1 MNNFYIAFAV
11 YLNLIFVAAK
21 LWGRIEWSWAWVM
34 TPLIVMTIIG
44 VIVTAGQSA
53 QKKHVKN
60 NILNNLQSLK
70 DLIDSSKPARPD
82 RASDGS
88 AQTSEDPPRSHKGEG
103 RH

>member
-21 LWGRIEWSWAWVM
+21 LWGRIEWSWLWVM
-34 TPLIVMTIIG
+34 TPLIVMTMIG

-53 QKKHVKN
+53 QKKHLKS
-60 NILNNLQSLK
+60 NILYNLQSLR
-70 DLIDSSKPARPD
+70 DLIDNSKSR
-82 RASDGS
+82 G
-88 AQTSEDPPRSHKGEG
+88 GE